1 MLTTWKMHLRWVDWD
16 DTAEDLFIPFTITS
30 VFCLTM
36 HSCREWHVLPR
47 SSHWRK
53 KYLNPKEPTKEEH
66 SFIDKQFKTS
76 FRMTPKSFFSLH
88 TLLQPSIEKQTTHL
102 RPTIESDSGLAIFLY
117 HIAHGASYTVLMDKF
132 GVGKSTVS
140 GIIDDVSRA
149 IVEHLS
155 TRYIRFPN
163 VDEAMHTMEHWR
175 ERGHIPGVVAC
186 IDRMNIPIVWLR
198 KSGTVYC
205 NRKGF
210 YSINV
215 RVQLHLS
222 GSS

>member
-1 MLTTWKMHLRWVDWD
+1 MFKTRRMRRRRVNWD
-16 DTAEDLFIPFTITS
+16 DNDDDLFIPLAITS
-30 VFCLTM
+30 VFGLTM
-36 HSCREWHVLPR
+36 QPYREWHVLPR
-47 SSHWRK
+47 STHWRK

-66 SFIDKQFKTS
+66 SFLDKQFKTS
-76 FRMTPKSFFSLH
+76 FRMTRKSFFSLPS
-88 TLLQPSIEKQTTHL
+88 LLQPYIEKQTTHL
-102 RPTIESDSGLAIFLY
+102 RPTIESDSRLAIFLY

-140 GIIDDVSRA
+140 GIIGDVSRA
-149 IVEHLS
+149 IVENLS

-163 VDEAMHTMEHWR
+163 IDEAMRTMEHWR

-186 IDRMNIPIVWLR
+186 IDGTHIPIVQPR
-198 KSGTVYC
+198 KSGTAYC

-215 RVQLHLS
+215 Q
-222 GSS
+222 GTTPFEW